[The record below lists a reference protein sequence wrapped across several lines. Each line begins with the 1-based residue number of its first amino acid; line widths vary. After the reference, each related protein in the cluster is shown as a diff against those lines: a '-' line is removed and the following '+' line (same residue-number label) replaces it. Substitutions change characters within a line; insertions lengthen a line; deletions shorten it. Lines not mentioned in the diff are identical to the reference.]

1 MRVLYCGCAL
11 YVYSLSG
18 KTDRETVRENKGY
31 YGGSAVGF
39 VSSFLLDNR
48 KEGLDVRGGRS
59 PNWVNHV
66 YLCLSGFYVFCV
78 LVFFH
83 IFYVLHCSIIYNFL
97 TTGLRKRNILL
108 FLTVYMHA
116 D

>member
-1 MRVLYCGCAL
+1 M
-11 YVYSLSG
+11 
-18 KTDRETVRENKGY
+18 RENRGY
-31 YGGSAVGF
+31 YNRSTVGF

-48 KEGLDVRGGRS
+48 KEGLAVQGGRS

-66 YLCLSGFYVFCV
+66 ISVSLWFYVFCV
-78 LVFFH
+78 HVFFR

-97 TTGLRKRNILL
+97 TLQ
-108 FLTVYMHA
+108 